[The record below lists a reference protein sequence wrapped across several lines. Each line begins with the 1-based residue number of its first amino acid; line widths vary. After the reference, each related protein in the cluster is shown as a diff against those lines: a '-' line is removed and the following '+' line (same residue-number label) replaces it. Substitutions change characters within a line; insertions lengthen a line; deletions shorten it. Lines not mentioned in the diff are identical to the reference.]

1 VVLNTVSPE
10 DNVRAKTVQDVF
22 QKDVFWQIPY
32 DKRVRQGT
40 HFGQPITVSSPQSVA
55 ARSIADLATVLV
67 GGRPESGRKPSNG
80 RKWPTRAQAPANAE
94 GSSGG

>member
-1 VVLNTVSPE
+1 VVNSVSPE
-10 DNVRAKTVQDVF
+10 DNVRAKTLQDVF

-55 ARSIADLATVLV
+55 ARSIADLATVV
-67 GGRPESGRKPSNG
+67 SGGRPENGRKPTNG
-80 RKWPTRAQAPANAE
+80 LKWPTRAQAAASAAE
-94 GSSGG
+94 GS